1 MSFNISDN
9 PLIQLNNGQQM
20 PQLGLGV
27 YKVQQD
33 VAVHVVEAAI
43 ERGYRRIDTAAL
55 YDNEVEVGAG
65 IRRSGVGRENVF
77 VTTKIW
83 NDRQGYDSALEAID
97 DSLMRLN
104 IEYIDMLLIHWPTP
118 AQGKFVETWA
128 AFEKALQGGKIRGIG
143 VSNFQP
149 WHLDELVEAGRD
161 GRTAGTVPAIN
172 QIELN
177 PTFQQAAAR
186 AYNSAHGIV
195 TEAWAPIARG
205 TLTGDTTLAE
215 IAAKHGKTPTQ
226 VAIRWHIQ
234 LSNLVIPK
242 TTNPDRMSENIDVFD
257 FSLDSQD
264 MAAIEALETGER
276 NGPDPD
282 KF

>member
-1 MSFNISDN
+1 MTFNISDN
-9 PLIQLNNGQQM
+9 PLITLNNGQKV

-65 IRRSGVGRENVF
+65 IRRSGIGRENIY

-83 NDRQGYDSALEAID
+83 NDRQGYDNALEAID
-97 DSLMRLN
+97 ESLMRLN
-104 IEYIDMLLIHWPTP
+104 IDYIDMLLIHWPSP
-118 AQGKFVETWA
+118 AQAKFVETWS
-128 AFEKALQGGKIRGIG
+128 AFEKAVEGGKIRGIG
-143 VSNFQP
+143 VANFQP
-149 WHLDELVEAGRD
+149 WHLDELIAAGKD
-161 GRTAGTVPAIN
+161 GRTKGTVPALN
-172 QIELN
+172 QVELN
-177 PTFQQAAAR
+177 PTFGQDALR
-186 AYNSAHGIV
+186 AYDTAHGIA

-205 TLTGDTTLAE
+205 TLTNDRVLAE
-215 IAAKHGKTPTQ
+215 IGAKHGKSATQ

-234 LSNLVIPK
+234 LGNLVIPK
-242 TTNPDRMSENIDVFD
+242 TTNPDRMAGNIDVFD
-257 FSLDSQD
+257 FSLDSED
-264 MAAIEALETGER
+264 LSAIAGLETGER

-282 KF
+282 RF